1 MLTEQNLNRPQ
12 ETSAPSAPGVI
23 DRNRTLLGEAEAYVY
38 KTINEY
44 SLEAHVFK
52 PKEGPTTAR
61 SAIAFFFS
69 SGWDTGLISQ
79 FAPHCMYFSHR
90 GMVAVLFD
98 YRVFNRHLS
107 TPLDAVADA
116 RSAIRWLRL
125 NADQLGI
132 DPDRIVAAGGSAGG
146 QLAAATAMLKAFDDP
161 ADDTSVSCVPNAL
174 VLYNPILDTTRKK
187 FEAEKF
193 PSKALAKAA
202 SPMRHMA
209 RKLPPM
215 LIIHGTGDRVVP
227 FESSKKFVRKMRWRG
242 NDCRIGKFD
251 GCGHGFF
258 NFNVD
263 ARLYELTT
271 NAADAFLVEKGLLLP
286 PENADSESRLATV

>member
-1 MLTEQNLNRPQ
+1 MLTEENQDRPP
-12 ETSAPSAPGVI
+12 EPGAPTAPGVI
-23 DRNRTLLGEAEAYVY
+23 DRNRTLLSEAESFVY
-38 KTINEY
+38 KTVGDY
-44 SLEAHVFK
+44 SLEAHVFA
-52 PKEGPTTAR
+52 PQEGPSSGR

-69 SGWDTGLISQ
+69 SGWDTGLVSQ
-79 FAPHCMYFSHR
+79 FAPHCMYFRHR

-132 DPDRIVAAGGSAGG
+132 DPDKIVAAGGSAGG
-146 QLAAATAMLKAFDDP
+146 QLAAATAMLKQFDDP
-161 ADDTSVSCVPNAL
+161 TDDSSISCAPNAI

-187 FEAEKF
+187 IEAEKF
-193 PSKALAKAA
+193 PSRALAKAA
-202 SPMRHMA
+202 SPMHHAA

-215 LIIHGTGDRVVP
+215 IIIHGTNDRVVP
-227 FESSKKFVRKMRWRG
+227 FEYSQKFARKLRWRG
-242 NDCRIGKFD
+242 NDCRLEKFD

-271 NAADAFLVEKGLLLP
+271 NAVDAFLSEKGFLTL
-286 PENADSESRLATV
+286 ENADSESRLASV